1 MSTVVLNTSN
11 TVVTENEA
19 TGYVQVVSPE
29 TAVVEGDSTAYVS
42 QEKVE
47 TVVVQVDTAT
57 TVVAGF
63 QGPPG
68 PAGIAEEDVVYS
80 KRIDFIND
88 DLLYK
93 GEAPVGSSESAP
105 VWRVRKITVSPDGDV
120 TELWAGGS
128 ADFDKAW
135 SGRLGFVYS

>member
-1 MSTVVLNTSN
+1 MSTVVLNNSN
-11 TVVTENEA
+11 TVVAETEA

-47 TVVVQVDTAT
+47 TVVVQVNTAT

-80 KRIDFIND
+80 KRIDFISD

-93 GEAPVGSSESAP
+93 GEAPVGSSESSP

-128 ADFDKAW
+128 AEFVNTW
-135 SGRLGFVYS
+135 TGRLGFVYS

>member
-1 MSTVVLNTSN
+1 MSTVVLEDQD
-11 TVVTENEA
+11 TVVANNLATE
-19 TGYVQVVSPE
+19 YVQVIKPE
-29 TAVVEGDSTAYVS
+29 TAVVEGDSTAFVS

-47 TVVVQVDTAT
+47 TVVVLIDSAT
-57 TVVAGF
+57 TVIAGH

-93 GEAPVGSSESAP
+93 AEAAVGSSESNA
-105 VWRVRKITVSPDGDV
+105 VWRIRKIIVGVDGDV
-120 TELWAGGS
+120 TEVWAGGT
-128 ADFDKAW
+128 AEFDKAW
-135 SGRLGFVYS
+135 NQRLSYSYS

>member
-1 MSTVVLNTSN
+1 MSTVILDNSN
-11 TVVTENEA
+11 TVVAETEA
-19 TGYVQVVSPE
+19 TGYVQVIKPE
-29 TAVVEGDSTAYVS
+29 TAVVEGDSTAFVS

-47 TVVVQVDTAT
+47 TVVVLVESAT
-57 TVVAGF
+57 TVIAGH

-93 GEAPVGSSESAP
+93 GEAPVGSTESNAL
-105 VWRVRKITVSPDGDV
+105 WRIRQITVGADGDV
-120 TELWAGGS
+120 TEVWAGGT
-128 ADFDKAW
+128 AEFDKAW
-135 SGRLGFVYS
+135 SQRLSYSYS